1 MLPWRTEDMTPQQR
15 ANWALLQSVLEQEF
29 ERGFKR
35 GLEVRL
41 GVEVKMDGLDENK
54 HPSTHAEGPEKAI
67 DIPRPVL

>member
-35 GLEVRL
+35 GLEVGRVKYAPPERL
-41 GVEVKMDGLDENK
+41 TEDDN
-54 HPSTHAEGPEKAI
+54 AECPDKAI